1 MMMMIITFEDV
12 QNNRRLLNI
21 GRPVSGHMMMVMMM
35 MMTVM
40 MMLMVMMLMMMML
53 MMMVTMMMIASN
65 VDRPAC
71 VVPLILLPH
80 LEKRSKERYL
90 GSVQQ

>member
-1 MMMMIITFEDV
+1 MQILKRKIAEAAV
-12 QNNRRLLNI
+12 QLLM
-21 GRPVSGHMMMVMMM
+21 RVVMMM

>member
-40 MMLMVMMLMMMML
+40 MMLMVMMLMMM
-53 MMMVTMMMIASN
+53 VTMMMIGSN